1 MLHWKKD
8 TELWHTRTECDQENH
23 MIEIRQ
29 YSIRN
34 FHIVI
39 SSNQR
44 NGEETET
51 KIIDRRILED
61 LFLGAEKLAL
71 HFHHLHHKIW
81 FTNQSILSATNKTY
95 PFICQDTGLFGIYL
109 VCPEDKTEDAVKYS
123 LENILRCS
131 HNITEAEV
139 HIFAAASLFF
149 SLYPSF
155 VSLTYLLIYLLSLY
169 LSVDVFLYLFPSFLS
184 VPLCHSLLV

>member
-1 MLHWKKD
+1 
-8 TELWHTRTECDQENH
+8 

-71 HFHHLHHKIW
+71 HFHHLHHKI
-81 FTNQSILSATNKTY
+81 
-95 PFICQDTGLFGIYL
+95 
-109 VCPEDKTEDAVKYS
+109 
-123 LENILRCS
+123 
-131 HNITEAEV
+131 
-139 HIFAAASLFF
+139 
-149 SLYPSF
+149 
-155 VSLTYLLIYLLSLY
+155 
-169 LSVDVFLYLFPSFLS
+169 
-184 VPLCHSLLV
+184 